1 MFGWIWDTV
10 EYNDVTLPENLLRK
24 GKEYLSSVINTSIT
38 IELSAVD
45 LHHLNCNIEKFKKG
59 DLVRVISIPHK
70 LDRYF
75 LVSKLSL
82 SLDDPKQ
89 SKLTLGQTFET
100 LTQNQVDENKEI
112 KNTVDNI
119 NLDNTIVKKNVE
131 NLRNDVTSINNII
144 VDIPSTYVDTG
155 AFNKY
160 KEEVNKKLGRVY
172 TVKGSVSNYVA
183 LGNLQNNQIGDVY
196 NVLSSGAN
204 YVYTEDGW
212 DKLSETIDLSSY
224 LTVEE
229 ANEKYVAIVMLEN
242 FYYKEHIDANFTN
255 KADFEVIVNRVNA
268 LEGGNINE

>member
-24 GKEYLSSVINTSIT
+24 GKEYLGSVINTSIT

-45 LHHLNCNIEKFKKG
+45 LHHLNCDIDKFKKG
-59 DLVRVISIPHK
+59 DLVRVISVPHK

-100 LTQNQVDENKEI
+100 LTQNQVNENKEI

-119 NLDNTIVKKNVE
+119 NSDNVVVKKHVE
-131 NLRNDVTSINNII
+131 NLKNDVNNINNII
-144 VDIPSTYVDTG
+144 VEIPSTYVDTS

-172 TVKGSVSNYVA
+172 TVKGSVANYVA
-183 LGNLQNNQIGDVY
+183 LGQLQNNQIGDVY

-204 YVYTEDGW
+204 YVYAEDGW
-212 DKLSETIDLSSY
+212 DKLSETIDLSGY
-224 LTVEE
+224 LAITEAEE
-229 ANEKYVAIVMLEN
+229 QYVK
-242 FYYKEHIDANFTN
+242 KE
-255 KADFEVIVNRVNA
+255 DFEALVKRVNA
-268 LEGGNINE
+268 LEGLEGGNSNE

>member
-24 GKEYLSSVINTSIT
+24 GKEYLSSVINTSMT

-59 DLVRVISIPHK
+59 DLVRVISVPHK

-100 LTQNQVDENKEI
+100 LTQNQVDANKEI

-131 NLRNDVTSINNII
+131 NLRNDVTSINNVI
-144 VDIPSTYVDTG
+144 VDISSTYVDTG

-212 DKLSETIDLSSY
+212 DKLSETVDLSSY
-224 LTVEE
+224 LTAEE
-229 ANEKYVAIVMLEN
+229 ADEKYAD
-242 FYYKEHIDANFTN
+242 IDMFQTL
-255 KADFEVIVNRVNA
+255 VNRVNA

>member
-1 MFGWIWDTV
+1 M
-10 EYNDVTLPENLLRK
+10 TLPENLLRK
-24 GKEYLSSVINTSIT
+24 GKAYLSSVINTSIT

-82 SLDDPKQ
+82 NLDNPKQ
-89 SKLTLGQTFET
+89 SKLTLGQTFES
-100 LTQNQVDENKEI
+100 LTQNQVNENKEI
-112 KNTVDNI
+112 KDAVDNI
-119 NLDNTIVKKNVE
+119 NSDNTIVKKNVE
-131 NLRNDVTSINNII
+131 NLKNDVTSINNII
-144 VDIPSTYVDTG
+144 VEIPSTYVDTS

-212 DKLSETIDLSSY
+212 DKLSETIDLSNY
-224 LTVEE
+224 LSVEE
-229 ANEKYVAIVMLEN
+229 AEEKYVDVDMLDDFYDKESADNN
-242 FYYKEHIDANFTN
+242 FVN
-255 KADFEVIVNRVNA
+255 KIDFETLVNRVSI
-268 LEGGNINE
+268 LEGGNVDG

>member
-1 MFGWIWDTV
+1 M
-10 EYNDVTLPENLLRK
+10 TLPENLLRK

-82 SLDDPKQ
+82 SLDNPKQ

-100 LTQNQVDENKEI
+100 LTQNQVNENKEI

-119 NLDNTIVKKNVE
+119 NIDNVVVKKNVE
-131 NLRNDVTSINNII
+131 NLKKDVTNINNMI
-144 VDIPSTYVDTG
+144 VEIPSTYVDTG

-160 KEEVNKKLGRVY
+160 KEEINKKLGRVY

-183 LGNLQNNQIGDVY
+183 LGNLQDNQIGYVY

-224 LTVEE
+224 LTAEE
-229 ANEKYVAIVMLEN
+229 ADKKYVAIVMLED
-242 FYYKEHIDANFTN
+242 FYNKEYIDANFTN
-255 KADFEVIVNRVNA
+255 KAGFEALVDRVNA
-268 LEGGNINE
+268 LEGGNING